1 MAATDAAGDTSGGS
15 TGGQRMAAN
24 REMEMEI
31 LRRHLEF
38 CVRVSGA
45 SQEGDHSNKSMVD
58 QMIESSMDFSASVKI
73 SIIFMTVSIIQLKFF
88 MNIKNSHV
96 LSFTSC
102 LLRTIHNHPRRC
114 VALKLMYFGQRFY
127 GFASEAQQ
135 EPTVE
140 SEIFKALGKTK
151 LSTGNRADL
160 CYSRC
165 GRTDKGVS
173 STGQDDVIYHHPVD
187 FRVFILTS
195 PKKYPV
201 QEEIDYVRVLNRALP
216 NDIRVIGWS
225 AASTHF
231 NARFSCLSREY
242 KYFFWRG
249 SLNVMEMKYAAKKFI
264 GIHDFRNFCKMD
276 AVNVKNYTRQIISFE
291 INPCYESCIVF
302 KVDIS
307 EMWIDLGSLKEH
319 LLLQLLAIMN
329 LCCERSGGDELWAM
343 TIKGS
348 AFLWHQVR
356 FMVAVLFMIG
366 EGHESPLKN
375 KSYMVKILIKL
386 PMNW

>member
-231 NARFSCLSREY
+231 NASI
-242 KYFFWRG
+242 FWRG

-291 INPCYESCIVF
+291 INPCYE
-302 KVDIS
+302 
-307 EMWIDLGSLKEH
+307 
-319 LLLQLLAIMN
+319 
-329 LCCERSGGDELWAM
+329 RSGGDELWAM

-366 EGHESPLKN
+366 EGHESPCVLLTSIEKMNIYLDNLVFFGRSEN
-375 KSYMVKILIKL
+375 KKL
-386 PMNW
+386 NWIR